1 MPMPRYAAK
10 RDRSEPGI
18 VKVLRMCGFCV
29 ELMDTPVDALVSFRG
44 RMWLVEMKT
53 GRKGYGKALNANQQ
67 SFADRWKGP
76 PIVVLHDEQEA
87 LDWAAEMAKN
97 GKEAA

>member
-1 MPMPRYAAK
+1 MAIPRYAAK

-18 VKVLRMCGFCV
+18 VKVLRQCGFAV
-29 ELMDTPVDALVSFRG
+29 ELIDQPVDAIVSFRG
-44 RMWLVEMKT
+44 RAWLVEFKT
-53 GRKGYGKALNANQQ
+53 GRKGYGKALNGNQQ

-87 LDWAAEMAKN
+87 LDWAVEMAKE
-97 GKEAA
+97 KAA

>member
-18 VKVLRMCGFCV
+18 VKVLRQCGFCA
-29 ELMDTPVDALVSFRG
+29 ELMDQPVDALVSFRG
-44 RMWLVEMKT
+44 KIWLVEFKT
-53 GRKGYGKALNANQQ
+53 GRKGYGKALNENQQ
-67 SFADRWKGP
+67 TFADRWKGP

-87 LDWAAEMAKN
+87 LDWAVEMAKA
-97 GKEAA
+97 GKDAA

>member
-1 MPMPRYAAK
+1 MTMPRYAAK
-10 RDRSEPGI
+10 RDRSESGI
-18 VKVLRMCGFCV
+18 VKVLRQCGFCV

-44 RMWLVEMKT
+44 RMWLVEIKT

-76 PIVVLHDEQEA
+76 PIVILHDEQQA
-87 LDWAAEMAKN
+87 LDWAVEMAKA
-97 GKEAA
+97 GKDAA